1 MFVVGRILKS
11 SISETQDNL
20 PCVVALDKKKNKQT
34 SNQQLKTN
42 AKVGFG
48 FIIITDD
55 TYWTL
60 KRSEALD

>member
-1 MFVVGRILKS
+1 MLLLWTKR
-11 SISETQDNL
+11 
-20 PCVVALDKKKNKQT
+20 NKQT